1 MDALIAKLR
10 LVLAELAKPGAMR
23 DDWFAW
29 AAVVSLVFGISAR
42 VARKGGAQ

>member
-1 MDALIAKLR
+1 MIEKLR
-10 LVLAELAKPGAMR
+10 LVLAELARPGAMR

-29 AAVVSLVFGISAR
+29 VAVVGLVFGISAR